1 MKTVCFIRHAK
12 SSWDQAGLA
21 DIDRPLNI
29 RGKTTAPL
37 MAQIIADKGF
47 TPDLIITSTAKRA
60 RQTAKFFRKQFG
72 IKKQAVQ
79 FDPAIYG
86 GDEQAIFEILRKVD
100 DKIETVFLFGHN
112 PTMNYLAALFSE
124 DRIHVPTCGI
134 LVVQLPIEHW
144 SEVQPDHTALK
155 HFIYPKQF
163 IPEEGED

>member
-29 RGKTTAPL
+29 RGKTTAPV
-37 MAQIIADKGF
+37 MAQIMADKGY
-47 TPDLIITSTAKRA
+47 TPDLIISSTAKRA
-60 RQTAKFFRKQFG
+60 RQTAKYFRKQFG

-79 FDPAIYG
+79 LEPTIYG
-86 GDEQAIFEILRKVD
+86 GDEQCIFEIIRKIPD
-100 DKIETVFLFGHN
+100 TLHTVFLFGHN

-134 LVVQLPIEHW
+134 LVIQLAIDHW
-144 SEVQPDHTALK
+144 ADIQPDHTGLK

-163 IPEEGED
+163 IPDEGED

>member
-29 RGKTTAPL
+29 RGKTTAPI
-37 MAQIIADKGF
+37 MAKIMADKGYV
-47 TPDLIITSTAKRA
+47 PDLIISSTAKRA
-60 RQTAKFFRKQFG
+60 RQTAKYFRKQFK
-72 IKKQAVQ
+72 IKKQELQ
-79 FDPAIYG
+79 LEPSIYG
-86 GDEQAIFEILRKVD
+86 GDEQSIFEIIRRVPDTINTL
-100 DKIETVFLFGHN
+100 FLFGHN

-134 LVVQLPIEHW
+134 LVIEAPIDHW
-144 SEVQPDHTALK
+144 VDIQPDHTGLK

-163 IPEEGED
+163 IPDEGED